1 MEDDEEIQSHASHNT
16 EEEDDDDEVVVDEL
30 KQRGDRIGNE
40 ILENSRR
47 SLEIFIEFRLKLCPE
62 SSVEELAD
70 FICAA
75 LLARTLDSYDPEL
88 VKPKLYGEYGK
99 QKKRKM
105 LR

>member
-47 SLEIFIEFRLKLCPE
+47 SLEIFIEFRLKLCNMYPFLI
-62 SSVEELAD
+62 SFALPLRRDSMSYSVSFMIHVPSLCCV
-70 FICAA
+70 FVQVQS
-75 LLARTLDSYDPEL
+75 RQS
-88 VKPKLYGEYGK
+88 
-99 QKKRKM
+99 RN
-105 LR
+105 